1 MRAVAE
7 RKERDR
13 QKEAAKMEQ
22 KMRLDKLKEQVMSL
36 SGIL

>member
-1 MRAVAE
+1 MREVAE

-22 KMRLDKLKEQVMSL
+22 KMRLDKLKEQVMSP
-36 SGIL
+36 SHQ